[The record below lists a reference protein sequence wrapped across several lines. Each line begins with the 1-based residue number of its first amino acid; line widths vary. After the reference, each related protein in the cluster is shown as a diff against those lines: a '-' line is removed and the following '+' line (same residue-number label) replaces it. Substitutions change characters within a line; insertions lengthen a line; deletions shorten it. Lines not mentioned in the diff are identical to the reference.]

1 MGQLVRKK
9 RHQGLVEVVGLS
21 LLKRQPDASAEVV
34 QACCASLCVTTVS
47 LSI

>member
-9 RHQGLVEVVGLS
+9 RPQGLVEVVRPS
-21 LLKRQPDASAEVV
+21 LLEQQPDVSAEVV
-34 QACCASLCVTTVS
+34 QACCGSLCVTTVS